1 MTGFELKIIGLI
13 VAAFIIGV
21 VIGYLLRTRVFPSSH
36 ANAGGGVTLESRQSR
51 QANTLLRGGR
61 AAKPG
66 AAKPSGSASG
76 KSAAKPA
83 SKSKEKAAPA
93 ASKPANAGPDN
104 LQEIKGIGAVLE
116 KKLNALGIERF
127 AQIAEWTED
136 DIAQIDEQLNF
147 RGRIQRERWVEQAR
161 DLSRSQ
167 DS

>member
-1 MTGFELKIIGLI
+1 MTGFELQIIGLI
-13 VAAFIIGV
+13 VAAFILGV

-66 AAKPSGSASG
+66 
-76 KSAAKPA
+76 AAKPA

>member
-1 MTGFELKIIGLI
+1 M
-13 VAAFIIGV
+13 
-21 VIGYLLRTRVFPSSH
+21 
-36 ANAGGGVTLESRQSR
+36 
-51 QANTLLRGGR
+51 
-61 AAKPG
+61 
-66 AAKPSGSASG
+66 
-76 KSAAKPA
+76 
-83 SKSKEKAAPA
+83 
-93 ASKPANAGPDN
+93 
-104 LQEIKGIGAVLE
+104 LE